1 MGIENII
8 DEDKSRFL
16 VTLYYLVMFIGSIL
30 IIVYFHQVFSWWLN
44 LIFFV
49 LGVLHLYFLLQ
60 LLQQIKIKY
69 QIKDNLLAQ
78 SRTNLELQNLKL
90 ARELGYKIN
99 EEELTNSL
107 RRLIGKKPIFP
118 KEREERLGNEY
129 KDFKNKRKEQ
139 KKKNKLKKQKE
150 KLLLKKEAKS
160 ELPHF
165 LF

>member
-16 VTLYYLVMFIGSIL
+16 VTLYYLIMFIGSIL
-30 IIVYFHQVFSWWLN
+30 IITYFYKVFSWWITLM
-44 LIFFV
+44 FFII
-49 LGVLHLYFLLQ
+49 GVLHFYFLMQ

-90 ARELGYKIN
+90 AKELSYKIN
-99 EEELTNSL
+99 EEELTNTL

-118 KEREERLGNEY
+118 KEREERLRDEY
-129 KDFKNKRKEQ
+129 NDFKKKRKEQ

-150 KLLLKKEAKS
+150 KLLLEKEAK
-160 ELPHF
+160 
-165 LF
+165 

>member
-30 IIVYFHQVFSWWLN
+30 IITYFYKVFSWWLT
-44 LIFFV
+44 LIFFI
-49 LGVLHLYFLLQ
+49 LGILHLYFLLQ
-60 LLQQIKIKY
+60 LLNQIKTKY

-78 SRTNLELQNLKL
+78 SRTNLELQNVKL
-90 ARELGYKIN
+90 IKELDYKIN
-99 EEELTNSL
+99 EQELTNSL

-118 KEREERLGNEY
+118 KEREEKLREEY

-139 KKKNKLKKQKE
+139 KKKDKLEKSKE
-150 KLLLKKEAKS
+150 KKLLLEKEARK
-160 ELPHF
+160 
-165 LF
+165 

>member
-30 IIVYFHQVFSWWLN
+30 IITYFYKVFAWWLT
-44 LIFFV
+44 LIFFI
-49 LGVLHLYFLLQ
+49 LGVLHFYFLMQ
-60 LLQQIKIKY
+60 LLQQIKTKY

-90 ARELGYKIN
+90 AKELGYKIN

-107 RRLIGKKPIFP
+107 RRLIGKKAIFP
-118 KEREERLGNEY
+118 KEREEKLKDEY
-129 KDFKNKRKEQ
+129 KDFKERRKEQ
-139 KKKNKLKKQKE
+139 KKKNGLKKQKE
-150 KLLLKKEAKS
+150 NLLLEKEAK
-160 ELPHF
+160 
-165 LF
+165 